1 MTMIAKPSILSL
13 CVAAAISGSTI
24 SFAQSAE
31 SDSAPLEEIT
41 VTGIRGSLQSSVD
54 TKRDN
59 SAIVDAIT
67 AEDIGKFPDKNVA
80 ESLSRIT
87 GVAVTRDFGEGERV
101 AVRGTDP
108 SQNRV
113 LLNGASVT
121 SVDWFTLYR
130 PSRAFNYSILPS
142 NVVSS
147 LEVYKSPQADI
158 QEGSLGGTVY
168 LKTRRPLDLAANTL
182 SLKTEAQYSDISG
195 ETDPQISGMYSW
207 KNDSETFGALIS
219 VTQQDRSMTRIGRET
234 LGYDR
239 VAVPGVSGDAAD
251 GKVWFP
257 KTVNHAIFVQ
267 DRERQTALASLQWRP
282 SESFETTLNVLDT
295 ALDANNQNYS
305 YLATFNDGGNRM
317 FDPNSAVVEG
327 GGVVAG
333 QAIPSELE
341 DGTAGAGPEAHT
353 QWFGRDSSMETQ
365 SYDWTFD
372 YSGANYTLSG
382 RLGHSNSEGGTPR
395 QRYMLLR
402 NYMDRVTFDEDLNL
416 GLYIDGDRMESEEE
430 RGQRSLAWFNE
441 IGTEYKDEETYGG
454 FDFEL
459 MLDNE
464 VFQAIKTG
472 VLVRNRTKGQ
482 DQHLTSFH
490 WWRDDQ
496 LNADGTPKEGE
507 GRWFTEWNGDQTTLA
522 GLSGGEMVDGYP
534 IFDTELAYQR
544 FDPVDPFTGAR
555 VPVLA
560 QTWEIEEDITAA
572 YVMGAFDVNARV
584 TGDMGVRLVYTDV
597 TSSGYSWQNGDDVF
611 VAGQLVGGYN
621 GTLGNADAEY
631 NLRWEGIE
639 HDYFNILPNLNL
651 AFELND
657 DMKLRFSA
665 SRTMSRQTFNDIAF
679 QESYSTLTG
688 SGTRGN
694 PALDPTLANQ
704 YDFAYEWFFAPG
716 SYLSA
721 TYFFKDISNNPTAV
735 KTTEQRFDP
744 QINDSIDVEF
754 TTLENGLGAEVQG
767 LELSYQQMFGD
778 FGVVTNYT
786 YTDAESSEERDPLN
800 KPGSGVVM
808 GNSEHMFNISPFYE
822 NESFSAR
829 LSYNFRSSYLDN
841 VHFYGNEYWT
851 DDYGQ
856 VDFSAT
862 YALTDQLS
870 FNLEGVN
877 LTGEKIRQ
885 YHIEESQLASLYE
898 NDTRF
903 VLGVTYQID

>member
-1 MTMIAKPSILSL
+1 MTINAKPSILSF
-13 CVAAAISGSTI
+13 CIAAAVAGSNVT
-24 SFAQSAE
+24 FAQ
-31 SDSAPLEEIT
+31 APDADAATLEEIT

-87 GVAVTRDFGEGERV
+87 GVAVTRDFGEGERI

-168 LKTRRPLDLAANTL
+168 LKTRRPLDLKANTL
-182 SLKTEAQYSDISG
+182 SLKTEGQYSDISG
-195 ETDPQISGMYSW
+195 EIDPQLSGMYSW
-207 KNDSETFGALIS
+207 KNESETFGALIS
-219 VTQQDRSMTRIGRET
+219 LTQQERNTTRIGRET

-239 VAVPGVSGDAAD
+239 VAVPGVAGDAED

-257 KTVNHAIFVQ
+257 RTVNHAIFVQ

-282 SESFETTLNVLDT
+282 SENLETTLNILDT

-317 FDPNSAVVEG
+317 FDADSAVVEG
-327 GGVVAG
+327 GGIVAG
-333 QAIPSELE
+333 QTLPSELE
-341 DGTAGAGPEAHT
+341 DGSMGAGPEAHT

-365 SYDWTFD
+365 SYDWTIDF
-372 YSGANYTLSG
+372 SGDNYVLSG
-382 RLGHSNSEGGTPR
+382 RLGHSTSEGGTPR

-402 NYMDRVTFDEDLNL
+402 NYMDRVTFDEELNL
-416 GLYIDGDRMESEEE
+416 GLYVDGDRMESEEE

-441 IGTEYKDEETYGG
+441 IGTEYNDEETYGG
-454 FDFEL
+454 LDVEL
-459 MLDNE
+459 MLDTDAFHT
-464 VFQAIKTG
+464 VKTG

-482 DQHLTSFH
+482 EQHLTSFH

-496 LNADGTPKEGE
+496 RGADGAPLESE

-522 GLSGGEMVDGYP
+522 GLSNGEMIDGYLL
-534 IFDTELAYQR
+534 FDIDEAYKR
-544 FDPVDPFTGAR
+544 YDPVDPFTGAR

-572 YVMGAFDVNARV
+572 YIMGEFDLSNRIS
-584 TGDMGVRLVYTDV
+584 GDVGVRLVQTEL

-631 NLRWEGIE
+631 NLRWESIE
-639 HDYFNILPNLNL
+639 HDYFNILPNLNVSY
-651 AFELND
+651 ALND
-657 DMKLRFSA
+657 DTKLRFSA

-688 SGTRGN
+688 AGTRGN
-694 PALDPTLANQ
+694 PQLDPTLANQ
-704 YDFAYEWFFAPG
+704 FDLAYEWYFAEG

-744 QINDSIDVEF
+744 QLNDNIDVEF
-754 TTLENGLGAEVQG
+754 TTLENGQGADVHG

-778 FGVVTNYT
+778 
-786 YTDAESSEERDPLN
+786 
-800 KPGSGVVM
+800 
-808 GNSEHMFNISPFYE
+808 
-822 NESFSAR
+822 
-829 LSYNFRSSYLDN
+829 
-841 VHFYGNEYWT
+841 
-851 DDYGQ
+851 
-856 VDFSAT
+856 
-862 YALTDQLS
+862 
-870 FNLEGVN
+870 
-877 LTGEKIRQ
+877 
-885 YHIEESQLASLYE
+885 LA
-898 NDTRF
+898 
-903 VLGVTYQID
+903 